1 MPAEP
6 QPPAPHDP
14 AGEAAAAAGAPGADD
29 AAGMIDVLLPYY
41 GDVEYLKAAASSVL
55 NQTHTRWRLLV
66 LDDGYPSDEPAR
78 WFGRIAEDDPRVRYL
93 RNERN
98 LGANGNYRKALAMAT
113 APVVVV
119 MGADDIMLPNY
130 LAHVAEALAAHP
142 DAAVFECGVQVVDE
156 HDRPVRPLGDVIK
169 GRVAPRPDARSVY
182 RGEELA
188 VGLMRGNWTYFPS
201 LAWRTEVVQGI
212 GFREGLDVVQ
222 DLAML
227 CDVVTAGGALVFDP
241 RLGFL
246 YRRHSA
252 SDSSVRA
259 LDGRR
264 FDEERRFYEEQ
275 AVRFEALGWGAAA
288 REARR
293 HFTSRLHALS
303 LIPKAASTKGARAG
317 IAPLLRHTL
326 R

>member
-1 MPAEP
+1 MHPESL
-6 QPPAPHDP
+6 Q
-14 AGEAAAAAGAPGADD
+14 
-29 AAGMIDVLLPYY
+29 IDVLLPYY
-41 GDVEYLKAAASSVL
+41 GDVDYMKAAASSVL
-55 NQTHTRWRLLV
+55 NQSHSAWRLIV

-78 WFGRIAEDDPRVRYL
+78 WFGEISARDDRVVYERNAE
-93 RNERN
+93 N

-130 LAHVAEALAAHP
+130 LAHAAEAFTAHP
-142 DAAVFECGVQVVDE
+142 DADVFECGVQVVDE
-156 HDRPVRPLGDVIK
+156 HDRAIRPLGDAIK
-169 GRVAPRPDARSVY
+169 GRVAPRPESRTVY
-182 RGEELA
+182 EGEELA

-201 LAWRTEVVQGI
+201 LAWKSETVQRI

-222 DLAML
+222 DLALL
-227 CDVVTAGGALVFDP
+227 CDVVADGGRMVFDP

-264 FDEERRFYEEQ
+264 FDEERRFYVEQ
-275 AVRFEALGWGAAA
+275 AGRFEALGWRRAA
-288 REARR
+288 REARG
-293 HFTSRLHALS
+293 HLTSRLHALA
-303 LIPKAASTKGARAG
+303 LVPKAVRTKEARG
-317 IAPLLRHTL
+317 GLGPLLRHVV